1 VSSTFEEV
9 VEKDPEKYMEQR
21 QNHINALVRLWCSSL
36 QGHAVPT
43 EVNFIGWLDSFGWNI
58 MRQAIPKTAN
68 KARREER
75 NGCPMNLSG
84 LEAYTTGTARALAR
98 EAGFWKK

>member
-1 VSSTFEEV
+1 MGVSEV
-9 VEKDPEKYMEQR
+9 AVNVEQFLQER
-21 QNHINALVRLWCSSL
+21 QKRINGLVRLWSSSL
-36 QGHAVPT
+36 HGHPVPT
-43 EVNFIGWLDSFGWNI
+43 VDNFSGWLDTFGWEI

-75 NGCPMNLSG
+75 SGCPMNLSG
-84 LEAYTTGTARALAR
+84 LERYCTGTARALAR